1 MLYFSRS
8 SPSFPTASIVSGLRT
23 ASRGVSI
30 TLQSCYPDMLFNSFL
45 NFLKIATQIDNL
57 SGSRS
62 FTGSFI
68 AVSLTALQ
76 HNTKYWWYK
85 CYPNYYG
92 SKQLTAFPFPTTGPA
107 LFIPDSALSG
117 LPFPGAVP
125 TLTQASSAVLPS
137 AGQKAGMPKA
147 ATPNKGWAAPG
158 KPEHICSAAE
168 NRFKRFPG
176 ECHYTPCAC
185 PLLGQRI
192 FSALTFFYAEK
203 TGKFGK
209 MYTPHRN

>member
-92 SKQLTAFPFPTTGPA
+92 SKQLTATHFQLPVLLYLSPTRLSRVCLFPVLSYTDSGQQRSPA
-107 LFIPDSALSG
+107 LSWANSRN
-117 LPFPGAVP
+117 AE
-125 TLTQASSAVLPS
+125 SSHP
-137 AGQKAGMPKA
+137 
-147 ATPNKGWAAPG
+147 
-158 KPEHICSAAE
+158 
-168 NRFKRFPG
+168 
-176 ECHYTPCAC
+176 
-185 PLLGQRI
+185 
-192 FSALTFFYAEK
+192 
-203 TGKFGK
+203 
-209 MYTPHRN
+209 

>member
-1 MLYFSRS
+1 MLYFSCS

-57 SGSRS
+57 NGSRS

-117 LPFPGAVP
+117 LPFPGAVLHWLWP
-125 TLTQASSAVLPS
+125 AAQSCPQLGKQQECRKQPPLTRDEQLRE
-137 AGQKAGMPKA
+137 
-147 ATPNKGWAAPG
+147 